1 MLNPPIVV
9 GVDGHLPDPDYG
21 LSIVVCHALAHCLMC
36 RRRHARGSTT
46 LARNRSVKSVTA
58 LAITV
63 LIVCWVVDYSCG
75 GVRPL
80 VPRVSVA

>member
-1 MLNPPIVV
+1 M
-9 GVDGHLPDPDYG
+9 
-21 LSIVVCHALAHCLMC
+21 
-36 RRRHARGSTT
+36 
-46 LARNRSVKSVTA
+46 TA